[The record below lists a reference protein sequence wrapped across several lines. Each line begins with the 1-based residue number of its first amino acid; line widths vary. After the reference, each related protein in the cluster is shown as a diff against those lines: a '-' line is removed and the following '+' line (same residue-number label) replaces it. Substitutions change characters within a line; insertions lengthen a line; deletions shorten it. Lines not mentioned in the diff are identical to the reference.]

1 MPIILN
7 YSKKLQRKNCFQS
20 HFMNLHLPDTNT
32 KDITKKKK
40 KKGKLQAN
48 VSLTNTDAKCP
59 QPNINK
65 LNLTI
70 H

>member
-40 KKGKLQAN
+40 KKKKKEN
-48 VSLTNTDAKCP
+48 YRP
-59 QPNINK
+59 MY
-65 LNLTI
+65 